1 MENTLHARNNVA
13 FWFKSYY
20 NELYTFA
27 VKQTNCTSLAKDLVQ
42 ETFISAIQ
50 SFDSFKNLSTPKTW
64 LYSILK
70 RKIIDNYR
78 TENKYVLQ
86 EQMEDDAEIE
96 DTNLLDDKE
105 FLRSLKRAL
114 ASLPRQWRR
123 IVVAKHYDGKSTA
136 EICETFHIS
145 AENYWQII
153 HRSKQLLKKQIG
165 RF

>member
-1 MENTLHARNNVA
+1 MKKTLRAENNVA

-20 NELYTFA
+20 DELYAFA
-27 VKQTNCTSLAKDLVQ
+27 VKQTNCSSLAKDLVQ

-50 SFDSFKNLSTPKTW
+50 SFDSFKNLSTPRTW
-64 LYSILK
+64 LYSILR

-86 EQMEDDAEIE
+86 EEMEDNAEIQ
-96 DTNLLDDKE
+96 DINLLDDKE
-105 FLRSLKRAL
+105 FLRFLKRAL

-136 EICETFHIS
+136 EICEAFNIS
-145 AENYWQII
+145 AENCWQII
-153 HRSKQLLKKQIG
+153 HRSKQLLKKQIA